1 MDQDKEAHQAKV
13 LSAVRQIPPEAL
25 EILLQEEE
33 DRKRR
38 LLNSSDPF
46 SDDTKALVI
55 ALQTLNQ
62 FRQGV
67 SRLRDSL

>member
-1 MDQDKEAHQAKV
+1 MDQDKEARQSKV

-25 EILLQEEE
+25 ETLIQEEE

-46 SDDTKALVI
+46 SEDTKILVI